1 MQGRKLKHPWAAS
14 TVVGAAAEGEG
25 LVFGQIREMRIMNN
39 HLIGRGLAGA
49 LVASALVV
57 AAAETASAQAPAAS
71 PAAASAEPRDPAPPL
86 PAELLKDKTRITEG
100 TALWKENCA
109 HCHGS
114 KSYPGK
120 APKLT
125 PHRYKPDFVWDR
137 IHNGFKDMPAWKELY
152 TPEQVIALVAYV
164 LSDEFW
170 P

>member
-1 MQGRKLKHPWAAS
+1 
-14 TVVGAAAEGEG
+14 
-25 LVFGQIREMRIMNN
+25 MN
-39 HLIGRGLAGA
+39 LR
-49 LVASALVV
+49 VALVV
-57 AAAETASAQAPAAS
+57 SGLAVAVMIATVQASAQPAGPASAAPAA
-71 PAAASAEPRDPAPPL
+71 AEPRDPAPPL
-86 PAELLKDKTRITEG
+86 PATVLKDPKLIADG
-100 TALWKENCA
+100 TALWKENCQ

-114 KSYPGK
+114 KAYPGK
-120 APKLT
+120 APKLQ

>member
-1 MQGRKLKHPWAAS
+1 LRPLSPPA
-14 TVVGAAAEGEG
+14 
-25 LVFGQIREMRIMNN
+25 
-39 HLIGRGLAGA
+39 GRGERDARCALRSRGA
-49 LVASALVV
+49 LGVAIVAFALIAT
-57 AAAETASAQAPAAS
+57 AATAPAQAPAES
-71 PAAASAEPRDPAPPL
+71 TAAASAEPGDPPPPL
-86 PAELLKDKTRITEG
+86 PADLLKDEKRIAEG

-114 KSYPGK
+114 KAYPGK
-120 APKLT
+120 APKLQ

>member
-1 MQGRKLKHPWAAS
+1 LRY
-14 TVVGAAAEGEG
+14 TVTRLAAAHCPA
-25 LVFGQIREMRIMNN
+25 LKMTLRMNDR
-39 HLIGRGLAGA
+39 LMPIASVLRVA
-49 LVASALVV
+49 LVATAVLVSP
-57 AAAETASAQAPAAS
+57 TASAQSPAQAPAES
-71 PAAASAEPRDPAPPL
+71 TAAATTEPRDPPPPL
-86 PAELLKDKTRITEG
+86 PPEVLKDEKLIGEG
-100 TALWKENCA
+100 NALWKEQCA

-114 KSYPGK
+114 RAYPGK

-125 PHRYKPDFVWDR
+125 PRRYKPEFVWDR